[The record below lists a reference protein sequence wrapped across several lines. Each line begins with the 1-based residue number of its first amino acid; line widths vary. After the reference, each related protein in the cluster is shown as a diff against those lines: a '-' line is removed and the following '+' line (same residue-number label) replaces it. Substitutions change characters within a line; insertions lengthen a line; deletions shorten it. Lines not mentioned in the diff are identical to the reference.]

1 MSELQFEGQ
10 RAGEK
15 VKLVFR
21 RSVLTAR
28 RGVLFGLIMA
38 AVGILLL
45 ILFKGVES
53 VMWVAVGCFVIGLIG
68 MLYVFVLWYF
78 SVYIV
83 TNERI
88 RQIMQKGLF
97 RKSVIDVDFDKI
109 TSTSYHVGF
118 LGSIFGY
125 GTIVMGTDGGEIKFS
140 MVSKP
145 EKVYNNIEN
154 IMKKSR
160 L

>member
-1 MSELQFEGQ
+1 MSELLFEGQ
-10 RAGEK
+10 REGEK

-21 RSVLTAR
+21 RSILTAR
-28 RGVLFGLIMA
+28 RGALFGLIMTA
-38 AVGILLL
+38 IGILL
-45 ILFKGVES
+45 INLFKGVES
-53 VMWVAVGCFVIGLIG
+53 VTWVAVGCFVVGLIG
-68 MLYVFVLWYF
+68 MLYVFILWYF

-88 RQIMQKGLF
+88 RQVMQKGLF

-118 LGSIFGY
+118 IGGIFGY
-125 GTIVMGTDGGEIKFS
+125 GSIVLETDGGEIKFS
-140 MVSKP
+140 MVSKT
-145 EKVYNNIEN
+145 EKVYNDIEN